1 MSRDNIAVI
10 DEIMN
15 RPVFPDVLM
24 DADSEKPLY
33 PINVVVWRWFNQN
46 DNPLPALRRLES
58 DPGFKAELQSE
69 VQVVLGKLFAKHL
82 PEHFSADYSLRL
94 KKGK

>member
-24 DADSEKPLY
+24 DADGEKPLY
-33 PINVVVWRWFNQN
+33 PINIVVWRWLNKN
-46 DNPLPALRRLES
+46 DDPTPALRRLEH
-58 DPGFKAELQSE
+58 DPVFQAELNYE
-69 VQVVLGKLFAKHL
+69 VHQVLGRLLKKHL
-82 PEHFSADYSLRL
+82 PEHFPV
-94 KKGK
+94 K